1 MKKRW
6 VIPDIHGCA
15 KTLQTLIEELIR
27 PSRWDELY
35 FLGDYIDRGPDSKDV
50 IDYIM
55 ALQKEKYNIT
65 ALRGN
70 HEQFVIDLYEAE
82 LNSKFSWFY
91 RFADKK
97 YRSWMDIGGRDTMLS
112 FGISEL
118 RDIPLEYID
127 WMRSLPYYFQM
138 EDFILVHA
146 GLNFEA
152 EDPFSDKETMLWTR
166 EYKIV
171 PEKIGNRKIIHGHVP
186 VNLELMDMAIKNKSL
201 KFIDLDNGP
210 YIKDKSGFGNL
221 VALELNSMETMIQ
234 DNRDY

>member
-1 MKKRW
+1 MGKRW
-6 VIPDIHGCA
+6 VIPDIHGCV

-27 PSRWDELY
+27 PDRFDELY
-35 FLGDYIDRGPDSKDV
+35 FLGDYIDRGPDSKGV

-65 ALRGN
+65 PLRGN
-70 HEQFVIDLYEAE
+70 HEEFAIDLYDAE
-82 LNSKFSWFY
+82 INSKFSWFY
-91 RFADKK
+91 KFADKK
-97 YRSWMDIGGRDTMLS
+97 YRSWMEIGGRETLRS
-112 FGISEL
+112 FGITEL
-118 RDIPLEYID
+118 RDIQPEYID
-127 WMRSLPYYFQM
+127 WMKSLTYYVQM
-138 EDFILVHA
+138 DDFILVHA
-146 GLNFEA
+146 GLNFEID
-152 EDPFSDKETMLWTR
+152 DPFADKETMIWTR
-166 EYKIV
+166 EYTIV

-210 YIKDKSGFGNL
+210 YIKEKSGFGNL